1 MGGIGLHIK
10 KRLNILE
17 KIKSF
22 INCHFL
28 KYHPETYTITTPV
41 YRNGIFMYETNEEKC
56 SYCGKLLSKS
66 FITYKKK
73 RRKYI

>member
-1 MGGIGLHIK
+1 MGDIGLGIK

-22 INCHFL
+22 IDCHFL
-28 KYHPETYTITTPV
+28 NYHQEIYMITTPV

-56 SYCGKLLSKS
+56 SYCGKLLSKTY
-66 FITYKKK
+66 ITYKKK
-73 RRKYI
+73 RRKYP